1 MTSFVR
7 QKKSRFWP
15 KWIIGQNMSFWNSVT
30 LEGFPLGLTVKLTF
44 FSWLLTL
51 PDFLGF
57 DPSFES
63 RTSNNA
69 KIIKKGW
76 KITAGCYSVECTFWQ
91 SRVALSLVKCAR
103 RGAEKRGET
112 KRSNFDDD
120 LSLSIENWCHHISQV
135 FSGWKVYLSRLLSK
149 KIHLSL
155 AHNSVWQ
162 NPYEAIGLTKT
173 VVVAIVKK
181 WKQLI

>member
-7 QKKSRFWP
+7 QKVQILTKMNYRT
-15 KWIIGQNMSFWNSVT
+15 KYELLKKCD

-135 FSGWKVYLSRLLSK
+135 FSGWKVYLSRLLSAFQK
-149 KIHLSL
+149 DSSFHRL

-162 NPYEAIGLTKT
+162 NPYEAIGLT
-173 VVVAIVKK
+173 
-181 WKQLI
+181 